1 MKALKVLSLLL
12 FTLLMVTCNTDDDV
26 QPQTEQW
33 LYAHTA
39 SQGIATSST
48 TFVMPVTDDIFGF
61 TDRPYRKSKYIS
73 GDEFASYWNDYDDV
87 NSFKLDPPNAVLTY
101 VDGEEIKELEVVITD
116 ATFDNSNI
124 TYTIDNTS
132 LTNNETFDDAS
143 LFVDSNGSSNKIY
156 LTSNGLTIKASATAI
171 AGDTATINGVTY
183 TVVDEEMLR
192 EMIADNEDVTN
203 VVTSLVTDMR
213 DLFKNNTTF
222 NQYIYT
228 WDVSKVTDM
237 AGMFNG
243 ATAFNQVIDFWDVS
257 NVTDMSGMFN
267 NTPAFNQ
274 VIDFWDVSKVTDMAG
289 MFNGA
294 TAFNQIIDFWD
305 VSKVTNMR
313 GMFAQTNFNGD
324 ISSWDVSKV
333 TDMIGMFYQATSFNQ
348 NLSNWDVT
356 NVTYCAA
363 FSSGATDWTKEK
375 PNLNCNAVNGVKLD
389 TNGVTVKAIAV
400 AVAGDIGYLNGVT
413 YTVVFGEMLKEM
425 IAENEDVTN
434 VVTSLVTD
442 MGGMFNDNSHN
453 QDIGS
458 WDVSNVTRMD
468 GMFSGAS
475 AFNQDIGS
483 WDVSKVTN
491 MSGMFAQSNFNHDIS
506 SWDVSSV
513 TSCENF
519 KYFAPLTEE
528 NTPNF
533 TNCNPN

>member
-1 MKALKVLSLLL
+1 MKALKILSLVL

-183 TVVDEEMLR
+183 TVV
-192 EMIADNEDVTN
+192 
-203 VVTSLVTDMR
+203 
-213 DLFKNNTTF
+213 
-222 NQYIYT
+222 
-228 WDVSKVTDM
+228 
-237 AGMFNG
+237 
-243 ATAFNQVIDFWDVS
+243 
-257 NVTDMSGMFN
+257 
-267 NTPAFNQ
+267 
-274 VIDFWDVSKVTDMAG
+274 
-289 MFNGA
+289 
-294 TAFNQIIDFWD
+294 
-305 VSKVTNMR
+305 
-313 GMFAQTNFNGD
+313 
-324 ISSWDVSKV
+324 
-333 TDMIGMFYQATSFNQ
+333 
-348 NLSNWDVT
+348 
-356 NVTYCAA
+356 
-363 FSSGATDWTKEK
+363 
-375 PNLNCNAVNGVKLD
+375 
-389 TNGVTVKAIAV
+389 
-400 AVAGDIGYLNGVT
+400 
-413 YTVVFGEMLKEM
+413 FGEMLKEM